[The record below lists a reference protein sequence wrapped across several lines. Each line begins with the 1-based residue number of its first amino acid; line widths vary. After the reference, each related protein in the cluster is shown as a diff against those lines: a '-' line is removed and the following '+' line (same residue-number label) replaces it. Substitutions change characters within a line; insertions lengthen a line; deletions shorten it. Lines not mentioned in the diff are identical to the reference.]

1 MGQGL
6 VAGSEATGLDRRSL
20 GAGRWFW
27 HLWALD
33 PEVLAFLPSWF
44 STRENRLRGEEG
56 IEEGVGATR
65 QGLIGSTRAHR
76 HLNLRKMCYMQSH
89 ICLLSWFTSTYSS
102 TNRIL
107 LASTS
112 TNHGVSQ
119 CTRVL
124 ELQLEYSSCNSSTR
138 RSSNS

>member
-44 STRENRLRGEEG
+44 STRENRLRG
-56 IEEGVGATR
+56 EEGVGATR

-119 CTRVL
+119 CLFIHSQSVYSSTRY
-124 ELQLEYSSCNSSTR
+124 ELQLEYS
-138 RSSNS
+138 